1 MSTAASLTKPRSTPL
16 AVRIESDAVALGVV
30 GIVLLVLTVL
40 AWGTWGDLGR
50 DTGYDFVAATR
61 VAHGSIPYVDF
72 VYYYGPLAPFAL
84 GLAAFVGGSSV
95 TTFVVVGLLLTYA
108 IVAAT
113 YALARTQTGPLGAA
127 IVSVTTAA
135 IAFSPTNLS
144 YVLPHTYS
152 ETFAILLALLFL
164 LGLSRASDGAGWGA
178 LGAGVAAGLV
188 ALTRPE
194 FELAV
199 VFAGALWLTARHRAH
214 RATRRELLSLTLPAL
229 LVPVVGYGA
238 FLGAVSPHRLF
249 LENLYPVATLRA
261 GGSAI
266 IKEQAPLTPHS
277 IVLVVA
283 YLLGYAIGVAALVLG
298 ARLLERRSNRV
309 AVGAVLAAVLGIVA
323 VAAVDPEAA
332 RSKLQ
337 WVYGGVPAA
346 AALGVITMAALF
358 IVKRRR
364 LDARDE
370 TLLATL
376 AVLTVLALKTYSGF
390 YFLADHAQPAVYA
403 APFALVAM
411 TRLHL
416 RELGRSSTSRLVG
429 VAWLAALAA
438 ICLGLTV
445 KDVRAQSAVV
455 TGPGGS
461 LRVTPAE
468 APVYRAAIGAIVAS
482 THHGDPILIAPQ
494 LSALYTLSGRTDPLP
509 QISLVPGALP
519 TQRDQLDAIRTLERR
534 HVTLVITDRHRF
546 TEYGQTVFGG
556 SFDRR
561 LAGWIHRNFKH
572 AATLRPGGGVDHT
585 LDVWVRGET

>member
-1 MSTAASLTKPRSTPL
+1 MSTAASVTKPRSTPL
-16 AVRIESDAVALGVV
+16 SVRIESDAVALGVV
-30 GIVLLVLTVL
+30 GIALLVLTVL

-50 DTGYDFVAATR
+50 DTGYDFVAAAR

-72 VYYYGPLAPFAL
+72 VYYYGPLAPFVL
-84 GLAAFVGGSSV
+84 GLAALLGGSTV
-95 TTFVVVGLLLTYA
+95 TTFVVVGLLLTYG

-113 YALARTQTGPLGAA
+113 YALARTQTGPLGSA
-127 IVSVTTAA
+127 IVAVTTAA

-164 LGLSRASDGAGWGA
+164 LGLSRASDGASWGA
-178 LGAGVAAGLV
+178 LGAGFAAGLV

-199 VFAGALWLTARHRAH
+199 VFAGALWLTARYRAH
-214 RATRRELLSLTLPAL
+214 RATRRELLSLALPAL
-229 LVPVVGYGA
+229 LVPVVVYGA

-249 LENLYPVATLRA
+249 LENLYPEATLKA

-277 IVLVVA
+277 VALVIA
-283 YLLGYAIGVAALVLG
+283 YLLAYAIGVAVLVLG
-298 ARLLERRSNRV
+298 ARFLERRSKPV
-309 AVGAVLAAVLGIVA
+309 VVGAVLVVALAILA

-332 RSKLQ
+332 RSKLE

-346 AALGVITMAALF
+346 AVLAVLALVALH
-358 IVKRRR
+358 IVNRRPIA
-364 LDARDE
+364 ARDE

-376 AVLTVLALKTYSGF
+376 AVLAVLALKTYSGF
-390 YFLADHAQPAVYA
+390 FFLADHAQPAVYA
-403 APFALVAM
+403 APFALVAL

-416 RELGRSSTSRLVG
+416 RELGGNSTSRLVG
-429 VAWLAALAA
+429 AAWLAVLAV

-455 TGPGGS
+455 SGPGGS

-468 APVYRAAIGAIVAS
+468 APAYRAAIGAIVAS
-482 THHGDPILIAPQ
+482 THQGDAILIAPQ
-494 LSALYTLSGRTDPLP
+494 LTALYTLSGRTDPLP

-534 HVTLVITDRHRF
+534 HVKLVITDRHRF
-546 TEYGQTVFGG
+546 TEYGQTAFGG

-561 LAGWIHRNFKH
+561 LAQWIHRNFKH

-585 LDVWVRGET
+585 LDVWVRGEK